1 MKNFFT
7 SLILFHLLVGFFGC
21 VDLSRENQR
30 FVDVITQIKSKYAP
44 DRRTA
49 IFDVTFKRMNK
60 GIIVLGVVDN
70 VDSKRAVIEG
80 LSPLV
85 KKIVDSLT
93 VLPDAKLGNRTWG
106 IVRLSAANMRRDPE
120 QSAELVTQAIMGG
133 IVKVLRESQGWYYV
147 QTSDRYLGWM
157 EDASF
162 VLCTREEADVWIAAR
177 KVIVLPVYAAV
188 RQEANTGSY
197 PVSDL
202 VTGSLLRNIGS
213 TGAWTKVELPDGRT
227 GFVPNSGVID
237 HETWRKN
244 TTPTA
249 EGVERMARAL
259 LGIPYLWGGTSTKAM
274 DCSGFIKMVYLM
286 NGMQL
291 NRDANQQ
298 ADQGVDILP
307 GEKFE
312 NLRRGDLLF
321 FGRKENN
328 QNPENI
334 THEAMYLKDLTY
346 IHCSH
351 FAGMVKI
358 NSLDPASPV
367 FNPHILRSFVRAR
380 RVIPTSP
387 TMTEAPSHR

>member
-7 SLILFHLLVGFFGC
+7 SLIIFHLLVGFSGC

-30 FVDVITQIKSKYAP
+30 FADVITQVKSKYAP

-49 IFDVTFKRMNK
+49 IFDLTFKRMNK
-60 GIIVLGVVDN
+60 GIIVLGEVDN
-70 VDSKRAVIEG
+70 VDSKRGVIEA

-93 VLPDAKLGNRTWG
+93 VLPDAKLGNRAWG
-106 IVRLSAANMRRDPE
+106 IVRLSVANMRRDPE
-120 QSAELVTQAIMGG
+120 QSTELVTQAIMGG
-133 IVKVLRESQGWYYV
+133 VVKVLRESHGWYYV

-188 RQEANTGSY
+188 RQEANTHSY

-213 TGAWTKVELPDGRT
+213 AGAWTKVELPDGRT
-227 GFVPNSGVID
+227 GFVPNSGVVD
-237 HETWRKN
+237 YETWKKN
-244 TTPTA
+244 VTPRA
-249 EGVERMARAL
+249 EGVERMARSL

-274 DCSGFIKMVYLM
+274 DCSGFIKTVYLM

-298 ADQGVDILP
+298 ADQGVDIPP

-312 NLRRGDLLF
+312 NLRKGDLLF

-334 THEAMYLKDLTY
+334 THEAMYLKDLAY

-358 NSLDPASPV
+358 NSLDPSSPV
-367 FNPHILRSFVRAR
+367 FDAGRLRSFVRAR

-387 TMTEAPSHR
+387 TMTEAPPLR